1 MQCLLGTSTPPV
13 KRKSKLGGLVW
24 GVGFI
29 AHIMATE
36 FIRTPKSLFSNLT
49 VNFTVNFTAISVACQ
64 RKYLSSVL
72 TCEGDKCDND

>member
-1 MQCLLGTSTPPV
+1 MQCLMETPAPPA

-36 FIRTPKSLFSNLT
+36 FIQTPKNLFSN
-49 VNFTVNFTAISVACQ
+49 FTVKSTANSVAFQ
-64 RKYLSSVL
+64 RKNLSSVL
-72 TCEGDKCDND
+72 TCGGDKCDNG